1 MGDYWF
7 EPKEQGYGAVPIHWK
22 GLALTLIFAVA
33 LIVGSLAIIFA
44 FRETWL
50 TPVLGLSYG
59 LALVTVFLRICRRK
73 TNGPWR
79 WR

>member
-1 MGDYWF
+1 MADYWF
-7 EPKEQGYGAVPIHWK
+7 EPKEQGYGAVPINGK

-33 LIVGSLAIIFA
+33 VIAGSLAIIFT

-50 TPVLGLSYG
+50 TPVLGLFYI
-59 LALVTVFLRICRRK
+59 LALVVAFLRICRRK